1 MESRPNDE
9 IRKVRR
15 KCRIDEE
22 VASQIV
28 WSSPQD
34 KSRKTKTKILLH
46 FEGEK
51 VIPKWPTETRID
63 VHKVS
68 IKQETARDRR
78 RFSRMG
84 SDFKGFKEQIQRN
97 L

>member
-9 IRKVRR
+9 IHKVRR

-28 WSSPQD
+28 SQIVLRSFP
-34 KSRKTKTKILLH
+34 KTNILLH

-51 VIPKWPTETRID
+51 VIPKWLTKTRTD

-68 IKQETARDRR
+68 IKQETARDRA

-84 SDFKGFKEQIQRN
+84 SDFKGFKEQIERN